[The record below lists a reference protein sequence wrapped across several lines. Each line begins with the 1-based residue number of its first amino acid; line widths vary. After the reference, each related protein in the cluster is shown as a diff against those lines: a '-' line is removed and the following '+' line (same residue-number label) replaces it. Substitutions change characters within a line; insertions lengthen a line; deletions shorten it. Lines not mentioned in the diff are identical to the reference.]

1 MFHILTSLAR
11 MNPIPFLAA
20 VVYIVLTKTTA
31 REDYGIAWGA
41 ETLVDY
47 TLLMSQHSP
56 IINEWCYRI

>member
-1 MFHILTSLAR
+1 